1 MKLVFGKKK
10 KSASTKDAKVKEL
23 KKVTEAMGSVIKSQR
38 HALQAKVVK
47 ISHKQSATCETSST
61 GPHEAVL
68 LEEIVSHSLSFLGL
82 AELAAGARTCRTWS
96 RAAKSETCW
105 LAIACSRWPEW
116 ATRLESESKVGMVF
130 DFKSA
135 FVAVCYYRF
144 PAWDGTL
151 LLRESY
157 ARAAGIG
164 YVVDNN

>member
-10 KSASTKDAKVKEL
+10 KSASTKDAVIKEL
-23 KKVTEAMGSVIKSQR
+23 KKVTQAVGSVIKSQR
-38 HALQAKVVK
+38 QALQAKVVK
-47 ISHKQSATCETSST
+47 LSHKQSATCETSST